1 MCAVL
6 SHFSHVLIFATL
18 WTVTRQAPLSMGF
31 SRQGYWNGLPCPP
44 PGDFPELG
52 VELVSL
58 MSTALA
64 GWFFYHL
71 HHLGNPG
78 LALLAINSYFDH
90 HLTSESAS
98 ELIQQKDV
106 TNKPPWILA
115 VSSTSP
121 KRPVWLWF
129 FAFPQKPCCEVA
141 LQSTCCRFISPA
153 CSQASWFWLREMT
166 VGY

>member
-1 MCAVL
+1 MDWSL
-6 SHFSHVLIFATL
+6 PGFSVH
-18 WTVTRQAPLSMGF
+18 RF
-31 SRQGYWNGLPCPP
+31 SRQEYWNELPCPP

-64 GWFFYHL
+64 GGFFYHL
-71 HHLGNPG
+71 RHLGNPS

-106 TNKPPWILA
+106 TNKPHP
-115 VSSTSP
+115 SS
-121 KRPVWLWF
+121 
-129 FAFPQKPCCEVA
+129 
-141 LQSTCCRFISPA
+141 FIYITEITRLTLIFCFSIKA
-153 CSQASWFWLREMT
+153 ML
-166 VGY
+166 